1 MAGSCRREAKVE
13 RFARRRPLPATKS
26 RPGRLSKSARVT
38 MEESTLDAL
47 DVVAVQVSEIGRLN
61 AKA

>member
-1 MAGSCRREAKVE
+1 MVGSCRRESKME

-26 RPGRLSKSARVT
+26 RAKCLFDSTGIT

-47 DVVAVQVSEIGRLN
+47 DAGAAPKLN